1 MKLISSVIPADRIY
15 ADPELRSL
23 VEQEQVII
31 TYRSVKVD
39 LIFTEGFTMGMVW
52 APTSIHL
59 LPYRMSWR
67 FSTGSPSQLLFQG
80 PARDLAW
87 YFYVREDGAKEGWDD
102 ILTPEQFAPYVSNS
116 EPR

>member
-1 MKLISSVIPADRIY
+1 MKIISSVIPADRIY

-39 LIFTEGFTMGMVW
+39 LTFTVKGRPMGMVW
-52 APTSIHL
+52 APPSIEL

-67 FSTGSPSQLLFQG
+67 FSTGSPSQHLS
-80 PARDLAW
+80 R
-87 YFYVREDGAKEGWDD
+87 VRRETSHGTFSYEKM
-102 ILTPEQFAPYVSNS
+102 EQKKVGTTS
-116 EPR
+116 